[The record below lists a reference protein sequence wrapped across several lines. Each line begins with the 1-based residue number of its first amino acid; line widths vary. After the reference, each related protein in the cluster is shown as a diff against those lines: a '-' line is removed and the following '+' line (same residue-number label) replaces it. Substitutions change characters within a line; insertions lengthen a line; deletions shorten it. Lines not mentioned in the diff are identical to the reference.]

1 MTLGVALSQRI
12 SKFSAKSYVGLCDS
26 SDELPSTQRLVTPVH
41 CGEAQPRK
49 FFFFFLV
56 SLGYEIFVCAYYCD
70 NFGDC
75 GKYVNYLIFLLINA
89 KTCNCLPMQQQNNGE
104 N

>member
-49 FFFFFLV
+49 FFFGGV
-56 SLGYEIFVCAYYCD
+56 CLGYEIFVCAYYCD

-75 GKYVNYLIFLLINA
+75 GKYVNYLIFFAHKCQN
-89 KTCNCLPMQQQNNGE
+89 MQLFTYAAAE
-104 N
+104 

>member
-49 FFFFFLV
+49 FFFFFGVLR
-56 SLGYEIFVCAYYCD
+56 LRDFRVC
-70 NFGDC
+70 
-75 GKYVNYLIFLLINA
+75 ILL
-89 KTCNCLPMQQQNNGE
+89 
-104 N
+104 